1 LGESTSKDL
10 SNIRSEYYASG
21 MTKFP
26 RPPRRLERV
35 YAHAPLYFITC
46 CTYRRRALLANHPVH
61 AAFLE
66 FGQRGQKDLGV
77 AVGRYV
83 ILPDH
88 LHFFVAIPAH
98 VILGSWVGTLKR
110 FVGKAVKRNNPRDP
124 IWQRGFFD
132 HILRSAESYSK
143 NWHYVRENPV
153 RARLVESADAWPYAG
168 EIAVIYHG

>member
-1 LGESTSKDL
+1 
-10 SNIRSEYYASG
+10 
-21 MTKFP
+21 
-26 RPPRRLERV
+26 
-35 YAHAPLYFITC
+35 
-46 CTYRRRALLANHPVH
+46 LLANHPVH

-110 FVGKAVKRNNPRDP
+110 FVGKAVKRNNPRT
-124 IWQRGFFD
+124 QSG
-132 HILRSAESYSK
+132 SAAFSITFCE
-143 NWHYVRENPV
+143 VRKAIRKTGITSVRIQFEPGSWRPQMPGRT
-153 RARLVESADAWPYAG
+153 RARSQFFIMTNLQTRRSQEMPA
-168 EIAVIYHG
+168 

>member
-1 LGESTSKDL
+1 
-10 SNIRSEYYASG
+10 
-21 MTKFP
+21 MTKFS
-26 RPPRRLERV
+26 RPPRRLEFV
-35 YAHAPLYFITC
+35 YTHDPLYFITC
-46 CTYRRRALLANHPVH
+46 CTYRRRVLLANHRVH

-66 FGQRGQKDLGV
+66 FGQRAEKDLGV

-98 VILGSWVGTLKR
+98 VTLGDWVGALKR
-110 FVGKAVKRNNPRDP
+110 VVGKTVERADSRDS

-132 HILRSAESYSK
+132 HLLRTAESYSQK
-143 NWHYVRENPV
+143 WNYVREIPV

-168 EIAVIYHG
+168 EIAVIYHD